1 MTVPE
6 DEDAIEALTPER
18 AHEPLRERV
27 RSRCLDRGANDPW
40 PLGAEHLVEA
50 AHVFGVTVADEEAEG
65 TAVPPGDEG
74 ARLLADPG
82 GVGIG
87 GDAREVHPAGCDLDE
102 KEHIETMQEH
112 GVHGQKVARDDASS
126 LGPRELPPGRSRPP
140 RGRSIPCARSIDHT
154 VLGAIAISSCL
165 S

>member
-50 AHVFGVTVADEEAEG
+50 ADVLTVTVADEEAEG
-65 TAVPPGDEG
+65 TAVPPGDEV

-82 GVGIG
+82 SVGIG
-87 GDAREVHPAGCDLDE
+87 GDAREVHRAGCDLE
-102 KEHIETMQEH
+102 LFELTL
-112 GVHGQKVARDDASS
+112 DA
-126 LGPRELPPGRSRPP
+126 PIAPGRVLLGEADNEPANPRLRGRGAGPP
-140 RGRSIPCARSIDHT
+140 RVRPATRHERA
-154 VLGAIAISSCL
+154 VPAVN
-165 S
+165 